1 MYAHF
6 IPLKHPF
13 RALQVAQAVLDIVVR
28 LHGMP
33 KSMVSDRDQIFTS
46 NLWRELFK
54 LSGTTLITSTTYHPY
69 TVG

>member
-13 RALQVAQAVLDIVVR
+13 RALQVAKVVLDIVVR

-54 LSGTTLITSTTYHPY
+54 LSGTMLITSTTYHP
-69 TVG
+69 